1 MSGSDVT
8 SLVIGLAVLALVL
21 SRQLMVRRLTESYR
35 LSVILGVIGVVQF
48 VAFLNGHP
56 GNDGRIGA
64 AVVGSLALAAVFGVA
79 RALTVRVWRQDSQ
92 LMRQGTWLTAVLW
105 IVAVAAHYGYDDLVA
120 GHITGKNGTSVGNA
134 TVLLYLVIS
143 LTVQQFVLLGRV
155 ARQDAAG
162 EVPTGD
168 PQARVNLSLL
178 KRP

>member
-8 SLVIGLAVLALVL
+8 SLVVGLAVLAWVL
-21 SRQLMVRRLTESYR
+21 SRQLMARRLGESYR
-35 LSVILGVIGVVQF
+35 LSIILGAIGAVQF
-48 VAFLNGHP
+48 IAFLNGHP
-56 GNDGRIGA
+56 GNAGRIGL
-64 AVVGSLALAAVFGVA
+64 AVLGSLVLAAVFGVA

-143 LTVQQFVLLGRV
+143 LTVQQLVLLRRV
-155 ARQDAAG
+155 ARLDAAG

-168 PQARVNLSLL
+168 SQVRVH
-178 KRP
+178 